1 MTKKTLLVLAI
12 AIGCLHNDGSAQS
25 WSLTGNTGTSAS
37 TNFIGTKDAVT
48 FKIRTNNITRVFVN
62 ASGTVAIGNS
72 APRYPFDVK
81 VGSIN
86 TDSLYRIGGNR
97 ALYSTLNTNLMVGNA
112 GTLGISGSGNTLVG
126 EGAGTSI
133 TTQSNNTFV
142 GRSVG
147 GICTSNNN
155 TVMGRSAA
163 YTLSTGVN
171 NCYFGMNSGYNAN
184 TGSANVAMGAYTL
197 YFNSGKSGLVAIGD
211 SALFNNS
218 IGGGAQAYL
227 SSDNTAVGQKALF
240 SNNSGFLNT
249 AIGSNALRNNTS
261 GFSNTAVGVYAMAGC
276 NTGFYNTVSGYSAFQ
291 SLTTGSRNV
300 SLGYFTGISITTGTN
315 NSYVGTYATG
325 SFSTITNSS
334 AFGYDASVDA
344 SNKVRVGNTSVSS
357 IGGQVGFTNFSD
369 ARVKNNIQSNVPGL
383 AFIKL
388 LNPVTYHFD
397 IRKENELMGITEKD
411 DWEGKYDIE
420 KIQFTGF
427 LAQDVDAAAAKINYD
442 FSGVDKSGK
451 LLGLRYSEFVVP
463 IVKSVQE
470 LSTQNEMLQ
479 AQINKQQI
487 QLDEM
492 RNMIATMK
500 GDNNLLNNT
509 QGQWMKQNEPN
520 PFNQTS
526 TINFNIDAKVSSATI
541 VISAANGD
549 VIKTVNVNTTGSLQL
564 NASEFA
570 AGQYFY
576 TLMVDGKAVEKKSFT
591 VAH

>member
-1 MTKKTLLVLAI
+1 MIKKTLLVLAI
-12 AIGCLHNDGSAQS
+12 AFGCLQTDIIAQS

-97 ALYSTLNTNLMVGNA
+97 ALYTTLNSNLMVGNA

-133 TTQSNNTFV
+133 TTQNNNTFV

-184 TGSANVAMGAYTL
+184 TGSSNVGIGAFTL

-211 SALFNNS
+211 SALFYNS
-218 IGGGAQAYL
+218 QGGAASYESTQ
-227 SSDNTAVGQKALF
+227 NTAVGNKALKL
-240 SNNSGFLNT
+240 NGSGFYNT
-249 AIGSNALRNNTS
+249 AIGSEVLTKNTT
-261 GFSNTAVGVYAMAGC
+261 GFANTAVGYGC
-276 NTGFYNTVSGYSAFQ
+276 MSGVNTGYYNTGIGFSAMG
-291 SLTTGSRNV
+291 SCTTGKRNV
-300 SLGYFTGISITTGTN
+300 TMGYCTATSVNIGEGNTFI
-315 NSYVGTYATG
+315 GTYATATAD
-325 SFSTITNSS
+325 FTNSS
-334 AFGYDASVDA
+334 ALCYDAFVDA
-344 SNKVRVGNTSVSS
+344 ANKVRVGNSSVSS
-357 IGGQVGFTNFSD
+357 IGGQVGWTSFSD
-369 ARVKNNIQSNVPGL
+369 ARIKNNIAENVPGL
-383 AFIKL
+383 TFINL
-388 LNPVTYHFD
+388 LRPVTYHYD
-397 IRKENELMGITEKD
+397 VRKEEALLGKKIHEEF
-411 DWEGKYDIE
+411 EGKYDIE

-427 LAQDVDAAAAKINYD
+427 LAQDVDAAAAKINFD

-451 LLGLRYSEFVVP
+451 VLGLRYSEFVVP

-487 QLDEM
+487 QIDEM
-492 RNMIATMK
+492 RNMIAAMK
-500 GDNNLLNNT
+500 GDNNLMNNI

-526 TINFNIDAKVSSATI
+526 TINFNIEAKVSSATI

-549 VIKTVNVNTTGSLQL
+549 VIKSVNVNTTGSIQL
-564 NASEFA
+564 NANEFA

-591 VAH
+591 VTH